1 MGRAAAVPPLR
12 ERSDDAKQLAGASL
26 DRTVAIWDVR
36 KAPSKPGGKVKPLT
50 VLDHGLSVTAARFSP
65 SGNRLLTTCNDD
77 MLRVFD
83 GNGEGSKWSLTRA
96 FKHNNKTGRYL
107 TPFQAEFAR
116 GSEEVV
122 LSGSLEHPRGID
134 TFRVDGAPVARL
146 EDDNVSAVISLVVC
160 HPTLN
165 VLAGSNASG
174 KVYLWR

>member
-1 MGRAAAVPPLR
+1 MNDAFQADGVVDIMNVTLVPF
-12 ERSDDAKQLAGASL
+12 GN
-26 DRTVAIWDVR
+26 
-36 KAPSKPGGKVKPLT
+36 
-50 VLDHGLSVTAARFSP
+50 ARFSP

-122 LSGSLEHPRGID
+122 LSGSLEHPRGVD
-134 TFRVDGAPVARL
+134 VFRVDGGEQPRMD
-146 EDDNVSAVISLVVC
+146 EEENVTAVVSLFAQ
-160 HPTLN
+160 HPTRN
-165 VLAGSNASG
+165 VLVASNASG
-174 KVYLWR
+174 KCLVWR